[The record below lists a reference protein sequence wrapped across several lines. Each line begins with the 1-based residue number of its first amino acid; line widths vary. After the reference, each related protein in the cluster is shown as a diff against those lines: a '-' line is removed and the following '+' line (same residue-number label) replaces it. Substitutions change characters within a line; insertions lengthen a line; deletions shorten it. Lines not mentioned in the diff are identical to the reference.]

1 MIHDINNTS
10 LELEFG
16 VLALNLRNM
25 WYQHGYS
32 GLRYFK
38 QHIADIYKRF
48 ELLLDEDKVDPETV
62 RAAET
67 ACNDLLALHAV
78 PNETWLPYVTSI
90 KRRLSQSSSTSGGSS
105 VQISPSSSLQ
115 NSPTEEKSS
124 HTYSYE
130 PYGSYGNYQYQSS
143 GNRLSHRRATT

>member
-1 MIHDINNTS
+1 MLHDIDNTS

-25 WYQHGYS
+25 WYQHGYT

-48 ELLLDEDKVDPETV
+48 EFLIDEDKVDPETV
-62 RAAET
+62 RAAEN

-78 PNETWLPYVTSI
+78 PNETWLPYVTGI
-90 KRRLSQSSSTSGGSS
+90 KRRLSQSGGSS
-105 VQISPSSSLQ
+105 SAQSSPKDST
-115 NSPTEEKSS
+115 TEEKSNS
-124 HTYSYE
+124 SIGGVGVGDMLSVQEYE
-130 PYGSYGNYQYQSS
+130 KFSAS
-143 GNRLSHRRATT
+143 RLSHRRATA

>member
-62 RAAET
+62 RAAES

-90 KRRLSQSSSTSGGSS
+90 KRRLSQSGGSS
-105 VQISPSSSLQ
+105 SEISPNSSLA
-115 NSPTEEKSS
+115 NSPTEEKDP
-124 HTYSYE
+124 HAYPYDYTGE
-130 PYGSYGNYQYQSS
+130 PK
-143 GNRLSHRRATT
+143 GNRLSHRRATA

>member
-48 ELLLDEDKVDPETV
+48 ELLLDEDKVDPDTV
-62 RAAET
+62 RAAES

-90 KRRLSQSSSTSGGSS
+90 KRRLSQSGGSS
-105 VQISPSSSLQ
+105 LEISPNSSLT
-115 NSPTEEKSS
+115 NSPTEEKDS
-124 HTYSYE
+124 HTY
-130 PYGSYGNYQYQSS
+130 PYDYGESK
-143 GNRLSHRRATT
+143 GNRLSHRRATA